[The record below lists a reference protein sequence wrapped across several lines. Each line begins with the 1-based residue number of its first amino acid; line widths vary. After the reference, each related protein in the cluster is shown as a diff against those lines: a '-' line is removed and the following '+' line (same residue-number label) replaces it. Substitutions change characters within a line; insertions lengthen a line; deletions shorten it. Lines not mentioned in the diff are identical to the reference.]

1 MAGAEIGNI
10 RGVWISGA
18 LHIQDTLSQD
28 LIVFSSTGIGY
39 GGSFAGY
46 GAQTT
51 TCVAATTLT
60 HAHCGKLILTTTDA
74 VAFTLPAAS
83 TEMAGTTY
91 TIINL
96 ASSGGAL
103 ITVSTSDN
111 AEYIVGNGKVSTDTC
126 TKVGNTKITQVYGDQ
141 ITIVNSGAVL
151 WSLSSVI
158 GTWALA

>member
-10 RGVWISGA
+10 IGEWVSGA
-18 LHIQDTLSQD
+18 LHLRDTLHQD

-39 GGSFAGY
+39 GGSFAAY

-60 HAHCGKLILTTTDA
+60 HAHCGKLVLTTTDG

-96 ASSGGAL
+96 ASSGGAV
-103 ITVSTSDN
+103 ITVSTSDA
-111 AEYIVGNGKVSTDTC
+111 AEYIIGNGKVSTDAC
-126 TKVGNTKITQVYGDQ
+126 TKVTNTAITQVYGDQ

-151 WSLSSVI
+151 WVLSSVV